1 MERVLT
7 TNQKLW
13 IEALRS
19 GLYEQSGHALEP
31 YPQKYCCLG
40 VACKVAE
47 AHGVPVIYSEGKL
60 LGGNLLIQPA
70 VFEWVGLRTPDGL
83 VDPDNPNKAA
93 ITAMNDILQKSFA
106 DIADFIETGEHNL
119 FEEPK

>member
-7 TNQKLW
+7 PNQKLW
-13 IEALRS
+13 VEALRS

-47 AHGVPVIYSEGKL
+47 AHGVPVHYAESKL
-60 LGGNLLIQPA
+60 SGGNLLDQED
-70 VFEWVGLRTPDGL
+70 VMNWLGMKTPDGL

-93 ITAMNDILQKSFA
+93 ITAMNDILHKSFA
-106 DIADFIETGEHNL
+106 DIADFIENGEHNL

>member
-7 TNQKLW
+7 ANQKLW

-47 AHGVPVIYSEGKL
+47 AHGVPVNYSEGKL
-60 LGGNLLIQPA
+60 LGGNLLVQED
-70 VFEWVGLRTPDGL
+70 VMNWLNLKTPDGL
-83 VDPDNPNKAA
+83 VDPSDSTSTA